1 LPPAARGTGLN
12 VRAGVHTGE
21 VEFRPDDV
29 VGLAVSIAK
38 RICDLAGPG
47 EVLVSETVK
56 GHIVGSGIAM
66 SEQGTHV
73 LKGVPE
79 TWRLFAVESVDR
91 ASSKCHGGRFDCTD
105 HVGSPFRRR
114 SLLHLGQHAPTRA
127 VGRRS
132 ASRAARAREQDAHR
146 VRLLIGQSRRAI
158 GTRSIAVARVFG
170 RARVCGL
177 NLAERRF
184 QLARRV

>member
-1 LPPAARGTGLN
+1 MGLN

-56 GHIVGSGIAM
+56 GLIVGSGIAM

-79 TWRLFAVESVDR
+79 TWRLFAVES
-91 ASSKCHGGRFDCTD
+91 
-105 HVGSPFRRR
+105 
-114 SLLHLGQHAPTRA
+114 
-127 VGRRS
+127 
-132 ASRAARAREQDAHR
+132 
-146 VRLLIGQSRRAI
+146 
-158 GTRSIAVARVFG
+158 
-170 RARVCGL
+170 
-177 NLAERRF
+177 
-184 QLARRV
+184 